1 MKQLASLI
9 GFGLWG
15 VEPPAA
21 LLPAS
26 EEEWQRLFDLSRR
39 QAVTALLYDAVLKL
53 PKEQRP
59 PRRVLFHFTSI
70 TQTIGHD
77 NRCREE
83 ALMHFAALLQSELS
97 LPAVVVKGSSLAGLY
112 PKPLYRECGDNDLY
126 TGSDTE
132 RIGALMEARGVAVDR
147 KDPRHISFVY
157 DGATFECHNYLLYH
171 NDDIVWE
178 TKPLVLES
186 DANVPS
192 DATHPTLRAPL
203 SERGWLPHHDDYQQN
218 EKTAAA
224 LSPLGE
230 GSPKAG
236 VCSGKLLTLRSE
248 QSAFFLAKHCEH
260 HAVFFH
266 NPVRLRSLV
275 DWCLLTGSSEFDYA
289 AFQAV
294 KQGSDV
300 DVFADL
306 MSCYCNSLFGVHLPY
321 DAARLK
327 AKGLEASDFDRL
339 YLQCHERHKRAFVR
353 VVRRSWKYL
362 RYGRLYR
369 AIYGQSMFRR
379 FYLHNVGVALRQHI

>member
-15 VEPPAA
+15 VDPPAA

-171 NDDIVWE
+171 NDDIQWRF
-178 TKPLVLES
+178 
-186 DANVPS
+186 VPM
-192 DATHPTLRAPL
+192 A
-203 SERGWLPHHDDYQQN
+203 
-218 EKTAAA
+218 
-224 LSPLGE
+224 E
-230 GSPKAG
+230 GN
-236 VCSGKLLTLRSE
+236 LLTLRSE

-275 DWCLLTGSSEFDYA
+275 DWCLLTGSNEFDYA

-300 DVFADL
+300 DVFVDL